1 MHEIGIFDLYTNLST
16 IMKNLFLLLLLLN
29 FSAHAQW
36 VELFN
41 GRDLTGWKASE
52 NPNSFQVKD
61 GELRIEGPRGHLFY
75 DGSVG
80 DHSFTNFEVKAL
92 VKTQEG
98 ANSGLYVCTAFQPSD
113 WPSQGHEI
121 QVNNSHTDWRR
132 TASLYGIIDTA
143 EKLVHDEEWFEL
155 YVKVEGKHITTKI
168 NGRTVV
174 EYDEPADKK
183 RIQPGTIAIQA
194 HDPKSKI
201 AYKSV
206 QVKLN

>member
-1 MHEIGIFDLYTNLST
+1 
-16 IMKNLFLLLLLLN
+16 MKNFLLLLLLLN

-36 VELFN
+36 VELLN
-41 GRDLTGWKASE
+41 GRDFSGWKASE

-75 DGSVG
+75 DGPVG
-80 DHSFTNFEVKAL
+80 NHNFTNFEVKAL
-92 VKTQEG
+92 IKTQEG
-98 ANSGLYVCTAFQPSD
+98 ANSGLFICTGFQENG
-113 WPSQGHEI
+113 WPSQGYEI

-174 EYDEPADKK
+174 DYDEPAGRTDSK

>member
-1 MHEIGIFDLYTNLST
+1 
-16 IMKNLFLLLLLLN
+16 MKNLFLLLFLLN

-36 VELFN
+36 VELLN

-75 DGSVG
+75 EGPVG
-80 DHSFTNFEVKAL
+80 NHNFTNFEVKAL
-92 VKTQEG
+92 IKTQEG
-98 ANSGLYVCTAFQPSD
+98 ANSGLFICTAFQD
-113 WPSQGHEI
+113 TGWPSQGYEI

-132 TASLYGIIDTA
+132 TASLYGVVDTA

-155 YVKVEGKHITTKI
+155 YVKVEGNHVTTKI

-174 EYDEPADKK
+174 DYEEPADRK

-206 QVKLN
+206 QVLVH

>member
-1 MHEIGIFDLYTNLST
+1 
-16 IMKNLFLLLLLLN
+16 MKNLLLLLLLLN

-36 VELFN
+36 VELLN
-41 GRDLTGWKASE
+41 GRDLSGWKATE

-75 DGSVG
+75 EGPVG
-80 DHSFTNFEVKAL
+80 NHNFTNFEVKAL
-92 VKTQEG
+92 IKTQEG
-98 ANSGLYVCTAFQPSD
+98 ANSGLFVCTGFQENG
-113 WPSQGHEI
+113 WPSQGYEI

-174 EYDEPADKK
+174 DYDEPAGRTDTK

>member
-1 MHEIGIFDLYTNLST
+1 
-16 IMKNLFLLLLLLN
+16 MKNLLLLLLLLN

-36 VELFN
+36 VELLN
-41 GRDLTGWKASE
+41 GRDLTGWKVTE
-52 NPNSFQVKD
+52 NPSSFQVND

-75 DGSVG
+75 DGPVG
-80 DHSFTNFEVKAL
+80 NHNFTNFEVKAL
-92 VKTQEG
+92 IKTQEG
-98 ANSGLYVCTAFQPSD
+98 ANSGLFICTAFQETG
-113 WPSQGHEI
+113 WPSQGYEI

-132 TASLYGIIDTA
+132 TASLYGVVDTA

-155 YVKVEGKHITTKI
+155 YVKVEGNHITTKI

-174 EYDEPADKK
+174 DYEEPADKK

-206 QVKLN
+206 QVLVH

>member
-1 MHEIGIFDLYTNLST
+1 
-16 IMKNLFLLLLLLN
+16 MKNLLLLLLLLN

-36 VELFN
+36 VELLN
-41 GRDLTGWKASE
+41 GRDFSGWKATE
-52 NPNSFQVKD
+52 NPSSFQVKD

-75 DGSVG
+75 DGPVG
-80 DHSFTNFEVKAL
+80 NHNFTNFEVKAL
-92 VKTQEG
+92 IKTQEG
-98 ANSGLYVCTAFQPSD
+98 ANSGLFICTAFQETG
-113 WPSQGHEI
+113 WPSQGYEI

-132 TASLYGIIDTA
+132 TASLYGVVDTA

-155 YVKVEGKHITTKI
+155 YVKVEGNHVTTKI

-174 EYDEPADKK
+174 DYEEPADKK

-194 HDPKSKI
+194 HDPKSRI

>member
-1 MHEIGIFDLYTNLST
+1 
-16 IMKNLFLLLLLLN
+16 MKNLLLLLLLLN

-36 VELFN
+36 VELLN
-41 GRDLTGWKASE
+41 GRDFSGWKASE

-75 DGSVG
+75 DGPVG
-80 DHSFTNFEVKAL
+80 NHNFTNFEVKAL
-92 VKTQEG
+92 IKTQEG
-98 ANSGLYVCTAFQPSD
+98 SNSGLFICTQFQD
-113 WPSQGHEI
+113 TGWPSQGYEI

-174 EYDEPADKK
+174 DYEEPAGRADTK

>member
-1 MHEIGIFDLYTNLST
+1 
-16 IMKNLFLLLLLLN
+16 MKNLFILLLLLN

-36 VELFN
+36 VELLN
-41 GRDLTGWKASE
+41 GRDLSGWKASE

-75 DGSVG
+75 DGPVG
-80 DHSFTNFEVKAL
+80 NHNFTNFEVKAL
-92 VKTQEG
+92 IKTQEG
-98 ANSGLYVCTAFQPSD
+98 ANSGLFVCTGFQENG
-113 WPSQGHEI
+113 WPSQGYEI

-174 EYDEPADKK
+174 DYDEPAGRTDTK

>member
-1 MHEIGIFDLYTNLST
+1 
-16 IMKNLFLLLLLLN
+16 MKNLFLLLLLLN

-36 VELFN
+36 VELLN

-75 DGSVG
+75 EGPVG
-80 DHSFTNFEVKAL
+80 NHNFTNFEVKAL
-92 VKTQEG
+92 IKTQEG
-98 ANSGLYVCTAFQPSD
+98 ANSGLFICTAFQD
-113 WPSQGHEI
+113 TGWPSQGYEI

-174 EYDEPADKK
+174 DYDEPAGRTDTK

>member
-1 MHEIGIFDLYTNLST
+1 
-16 IMKNLFLLLLLLN
+16 MKNLLLLFLLLN

-36 VELFN
+36 VELLN

-75 DGSVG
+75 EGPVG
-80 DHSFTNFEVKAL
+80 NHNFTNFEVKAL
-92 VKTQEG
+92 IKTQEG
-98 ANSGLYVCTAFQPSD
+98 ANSGLFICTAFQETG
-113 WPSQGHEI
+113 WPSQGYEI

-132 TASLYGIIDTA
+132 TASLYGVVDTA

-155 YVKVEGKHITTKI
+155 DVKVEGNHVTTKI

-174 EYDEPADKK
+174 DYKEPADKK

>member
-1 MHEIGIFDLYTNLST
+1 
-16 IMKNLFLLLLLLN
+16 MKNLLLFLLLLN

-36 VELFN
+36 VELLN
-41 GRDLTGWKASE
+41 GRDFTGWKASE

-75 DGSVG
+75 DGPVG
-80 DHSFTNFEVKAL
+80 NHSFANFEVKAL
-92 VKTQEG
+92 IKTQAG
-98 ANSGLYVCTAFQPSD
+98 ANSGLFICTGYQENG
-113 WPSQGHEI
+113 WPSQGYEI

-132 TASLYGIIDTA
+132 TASLYGIVDTA
-143 EKLVHDEEWFEL
+143 ERLVHDEEWFEL
-155 YVKVEGKHITTKI
+155 YVKVEGNRVITKI

-174 EYDEPADKK
+174 DFVEQAGRTDTK

>member
-1 MHEIGIFDLYTNLST
+1 
-16 IMKNLFLLLLLLN
+16 MKNLLFILLLLN

-36 VELFN
+36 VELLN
-41 GRDLTGWKASE
+41 GRDLSGWKASE
-52 NPNSFQVKD
+52 NPNSFQVIN
-61 GELRIEGPRGHLFY
+61 GELVIAGPRGHLFY
-75 DGSVG
+75 DGPVG
-80 DHSFTNFEVKAL
+80 NHTFQNFEVKAL
-92 VKTQEG
+92 VKTYPG

-113 WPSQGHEI
+113 WPSQGYEI

-132 TASLYGIIDTA
+132 TASLYGIVDTA

-155 YVKVEGKHITTKI
+155 HVKVEGKHITTKI

-174 EYDEPADKK
+174 EYAEPAGKTDAR

-194 HDPKSKI
+194 HDPKSRI

>member
-1 MHEIGIFDLYTNLST
+1 
-16 IMKNLFLLLLLLN
+16 MKNLFLLLLLLN

-36 VELFN
+36 VELLN
-41 GRDLTGWKASE
+41 GRDLSGWKASE
-52 NPNSFQVKD
+52 NPSSFQVKD

-75 DGSVG
+75 DGAVG
-80 DHSFTNFEVKAL
+80 NHSFTNFEVKAL
-92 VKTQEG
+92 IKTYPG

-113 WPSQGHEI
+113 WPSQGYEI

-174 EYDEPADKK
+174 EYDEPSDKK

-194 HDPKSKI
+194 HDPKSRI

>member
-1 MHEIGIFDLYTNLST
+1 
-16 IMKNLFLLLLLLN
+16 MKNLLFILILLN

-36 VELFN
+36 VELLN
-41 GRDLTGWKASE
+41 GRDLSGWKASE
-52 NPNSFQVKD
+52 NPNSFQVIN
-61 GELRIEGPRGHLFY
+61 GELVIAGPRGHLFY
-75 DGSVG
+75 DGPVG
-80 DHSFTNFEVKAL
+80 NHIFQNFEVKAL
-92 VKTQEG
+92 VKTYPG

-113 WPSQGHEI
+113 WPSQGYEI

-132 TASLYGIIDTA
+132 TASLYGIVDTA

-155 YVKVEGKHITTKI
+155 HVKVEGKHITTKI

-174 EYDEPADKK
+174 EYDEPAGKTDAR

-194 HDPKSKI
+194 HDPKSRI

>member
-1 MHEIGIFDLYTNLST
+1 
-16 IMKNLFLLLLLLN
+16 MKNLFLLLFLLN

-36 VELFN
+36 VELLN
-41 GRDLTGWKASE
+41 GRDFSGWKASE

-75 DGSVG
+75 DGPVG
-80 DHSFTNFEVKAL
+80 NHNFTNFEVKAL
-92 VKTQEG
+92 IKTQEG
-98 ANSGLYVCTAFQPSD
+98 ANSGLFICTAFQETG
-113 WPSQGHEI
+113 WPSQGYEI

-132 TASLYGIIDTA
+132 TASLYGIVDTA

-155 YVKVEGKHITTKI
+155 YVKVEGNHVTTKI

-174 EYDEPADKK
+174 DYEEPADKK

>member
-1 MHEIGIFDLYTNLST
+1 
-16 IMKNLFLLLLLLN
+16 MKNLLLLLLLLN

-36 VELFN
+36 VELLN

-75 DGSVG
+75 EGPVG
-80 DHSFTNFEVKAL
+80 NHNFTNFEVKAL
-92 VKTQEG
+92 IKTQEG
-98 ANSGLYVCTAFQPSD
+98 ANSGLFICTAFQD
-113 WPSQGHEI
+113 TGWPSQGYEI

-132 TASLYGIIDTA
+132 TASLYGIVDTA

-155 YVKVEGKHITTKI
+155 YVKVEGNHVTTKI

-174 EYDEPADKK
+174 DYEEPADRK

-206 QVKLN
+206 QVLVH

>member
-1 MHEIGIFDLYTNLST
+1 
-16 IMKNLFLLLLLLN
+16 MKNLLLLFLLLN

-36 VELFN
+36 VELLN
-41 GRDLTGWKASE
+41 GRDFSGWKATE

-75 DGSVG
+75 EGPVG
-80 DHSFTNFEVKAL
+80 NHNFTNFEVKAL
-92 VKTQEG
+92 IKTQEG
-98 ANSGLYVCTAFQPSD
+98 ANSGLFICTAFQETG
-113 WPSQGHEI
+113 WPSQGYEI

-132 TASLYGIIDTA
+132 TASLYGIVDTA

-155 YVKVEGKHITTKI
+155 YVKVEGNHVTTKI

-174 EYDEPADKK
+174 DYEEPADRK

>member
-1 MHEIGIFDLYTNLST
+1 
-16 IMKNLFLLLLLLN
+16 MKNLFLLLLLLLN

-36 VELFN
+36 VELLN
-41 GRDLTGWKASE
+41 GRDFSGWKASE

-75 DGSVG
+75 EGPVG
-80 DHSFTNFEVKAL
+80 NHTFTNFEVKAFI
-92 VKTQEG
+92 KTQEG
-98 ANSGLYVCTAFQPSD
+98 ANSGLFICTAFQETG
-113 WPSQGHEI
+113 WPTQGYEI

-132 TASLYGIIDTA
+132 TASLYGVVDTV

-155 YVKVEGKHITTKI
+155 YVKVEGNHVTTKI

-174 EYDEPADKK
+174 DYEEPSDKK

>member
-1 MHEIGIFDLYTNLST
+1 
-16 IMKNLFLLLLLLN
+16 MKNLLLLLLLLN

-36 VELFN
+36 VELLN
-41 GRDLTGWKASE
+41 GRDFSGWKASE

-75 DGSVG
+75 DGPVG
-80 DHSFTNFEVKAL
+80 NHNFTNFEVKAL
-92 VKTQEG
+92 IKTQEG
-98 ANSGLYVCTAFQPSD
+98 ANSGLFICTGFQENG
-113 WPSQGHEI
+113 WPSQGYEI

-143 EKLVHDEEWFEL
+143 EKLVHDEDWFEL
-155 YVKVEGKHITTKI
+155 HVKVEGKHITTKI

-174 EYDEPADKK
+174 DYDEPAGRTDSK

>member
-1 MHEIGIFDLYTNLST
+1 
-16 IMKNLFLLLLLLN
+16 MKYLLLLLLLLN

-36 VELFN
+36 VELLN
-41 GRDLTGWKASE
+41 GRDFSGWKATE
-52 NPNSFQVKD
+52 NPSSFQVKD

-75 DGSVG
+75 DGPVG
-80 DHSFTNFEVKAL
+80 NHNFTNFEVKAL
-92 VKTQEG
+92 IKTQEG
-98 ANSGLYVCTAFQPSD
+98 ANSGLFICTAIQETG
-113 WPSQGHEI
+113 WPSQGYEI

-132 TASLYGIIDTA
+132 TASLYGIVDTA

-155 YVKVEGKHITTKI
+155 YVKVEGNHVTTKI

-174 EYDEPADKK
+174 DYEEPSDKK

-206 QVKLN
+206 QVLVH

>member
-1 MHEIGIFDLYTNLST
+1 
-16 IMKNLFLLLLLLN
+16 MKNILLLLLLLN

-36 VELFN
+36 VELLN
-41 GRDLTGWKASE
+41 GRDFSGWKASE
-52 NPNSFQVKD
+52 NPNSFKVKD

-75 DGSVG
+75 DGPVG
-80 DHSFTNFEVKAL
+80 NHNFTNFEVKAL
-92 VKTQEG
+92 IKTQEG
-98 ANSGLYVCTAFQPSD
+98 ANSGLFICTGFQENG
-113 WPSQGHEI
+113 WPSQGYEI

-143 EKLVHDEEWFEL
+143 EKLVHDEDWFEL
-155 YVKVEGKHITTKI
+155 HVKVEGKHITTKI

-174 EYDEPADKK
+174 DYDEPAGRTDSK

>member
-1 MHEIGIFDLYTNLST
+1 
-16 IMKNLFLLLLLLN
+16 MKNLFLLLLLLN
-29 FSAHAQW
+29 FSAQAQW

-41 GRDLTGWKASE
+41 GRDLTGWKATE

-75 DGSVG
+75 EGPVG
-80 DHSFTNFEVKAL
+80 NHTFTNFEVKAL
-92 VKTQEG
+92 IKTQEG
-98 ANSGLYVCTAFQPSD
+98 ANSGLFICTAFQD
-113 WPSQGHEI
+113 TGWPSQGYEI

-132 TASLYGIIDTA
+132 TASLYGIVDTA

-155 YVKVEGKHITTKI
+155 HVKVERNHVTTKI

-174 EYDEPADKK
+174 DYEEPAEKK

-194 HDPKSKI
+194 HDPKSRI

-206 QVKLN
+206 QVLVH

>member
-1 MHEIGIFDLYTNLST
+1 
-16 IMKNLFLLLLLLN
+16 MKNLFLLLLLLN

-36 VELFN
+36 VELLN
-41 GRDLTGWKASE
+41 GRDFSGWKASE
-52 NPNSFQVKD
+52 NPSSFQVKD

-75 DGSVG
+75 DGPVG
-80 DHSFTNFEVKAL
+80 NHNFTNFEVKAL
-92 VKTQEG
+92 IKTQEG
-98 ANSGLYVCTAFQPSD
+98 ANSGLFICTAFQD
-113 WPSQGHEI
+113 TGWPSQGYEI

-132 TASLYGIIDTA
+132 TASLYGIVDTA

-155 YVKVEGKHITTKI
+155 YVKVEGNHVTTKI

-174 EYDEPADKK
+174 DYEEPADKK

>member
-1 MHEIGIFDLYTNLST
+1 
-16 IMKNLFLLLLLLN
+16 MKNLLLLLLLLN
-29 FSAHAQW
+29 FSTHAQW

-75 DGSVG
+75 DGPV
-80 DHSFTNFEVKAL
+80 DNHSFTNFEVKAL
-92 VKTQEG
+92 IKTQEG
-98 ANSGLYVCTAFQPSD
+98 ANSGLFICTAFQD
-113 WPSQGHEI
+113 TGWPSQGYEI

-132 TASLYGIIDTA
+132 TASLYGIVDTA

-155 YVKVEGKHITTKI
+155 YVKVEGNHVTTKI

-174 EYDEPADKK
+174 DYEEPADKK

>member
-1 MHEIGIFDLYTNLST
+1 M
-16 IMKNLFLLLLLLN
+16 MKNLLILLLLN
-29 FSAHAQW
+29 FSAQAQW
-36 VELFN
+36 VELLN
-41 GRDLTGWKASE
+41 GRDLSDWKTSE
-52 NPNSFQVKD
+52 NPNSFQVQN
-61 GELRIEGPRGHLFY
+61 GELVVAGPRGHLFY
-75 DGSVG
+75 DGPVG
-80 DHSFTNFEVKAL
+80 NHNFQNFEVKAM
-92 VKTQEG
+92 VKTYPG
-98 ANSGLYVCTAFQPSD
+98 ANSGLYVCTAFLENN
-113 WPSQGHEI
+113 WPSQGYEI

-132 TASLYGIIDTA
+132 TASLYSIIDTA

-174 EYDEPADKK
+174 EYDEPAGKTDAR

>member
-1 MHEIGIFDLYTNLST
+1 
-16 IMKNLFLLLLLLN
+16 MKNLLLLLLLLN

-75 DGSVG
+75 DGPVG
-80 DHSFTNFEVKAL
+80 NHNFTNFEVKAL
-92 VKTQEG
+92 IKTQEG
-98 ANSGLYVCTAFQPSD
+98 ANSGLFICTAFQD
-113 WPSQGHEI
+113 TGWPSQGYEI

-132 TASLYGIIDTA
+132 TASLYGIVDTA

-155 YVKVEGKHITTKI
+155 YVKVEGNHVTTKI

-174 EYDEPADKK
+174 DYEEPAEKK

-194 HDPKSKI
+194 HDPKSRI

-206 QVKLN
+206 QVLVH

>member
-1 MHEIGIFDLYTNLST
+1 
-16 IMKNLFLLLLLLN
+16 MKNLLLLLLLLN

-36 VELFN
+36 VELLN
-41 GRDLTGWKASE
+41 GRDLSGWKASE

-75 DGSVG
+75 EGPVG
-80 DHSFTNFEVKAL
+80 NHNFTNFEVKAL
-92 VKTQEG
+92 IKTQEG
-98 ANSGLYVCTAFQPSD
+98 ANSGLFVCTGFQD
-113 WPSQGHEI
+113 TGWPSQGYEI

-132 TASLYGIIDTA
+132 TASLYGIVDTA
-143 EKLVHDEEWFEL
+143 ERLVHDEEWFEL

-174 EYDEPADKK
+174 DYDEPAGRTDTK

>member
-1 MHEIGIFDLYTNLST
+1 KLL
-16 IMKNLFLLLLLLN
+16 LLLLLLN

-36 VELFN
+36 VELLN

-52 NPNSFQVKD
+52 NPSSFQVKD

-75 DGSVG
+75 DGPVG
-80 DHSFTNFEVKAL
+80 NHNFTNFEVKAL
-92 VKTQEG
+92 IKTQEG
-98 ANSGLYVCTAFQPSD
+98 ANSGLFICTAFQD
-113 WPSQGHEI
+113 TGWPSQGYEI

-132 TASLYGIIDTA
+132 TASLYGIVDTA

-174 EYDEPADKK
+174 DYDEPAGRTDSK

>member
-1 MHEIGIFDLYTNLST
+1 
-16 IMKNLFLLLLLLN
+16 MKNFLLLLLLLN

-36 VELFN
+36 VELLN
-41 GRDLTGWKASE
+41 GRDFTGWKASE
-52 NPNSFQVKD
+52 NSNSFQVKD

-75 DGSVG
+75 DGPVG
-80 DHSFTNFEVKAL
+80 NHNFTNFEVKAL
-92 VKTQEG
+92 IKTQEG
-98 ANSGLYVCTAFQPSD
+98 ANSGLFICTAFQENG
-113 WPSQGHEI
+113 WPSQGYEI

-174 EYDEPADKK
+174 DYEEPAGRTDTK

>member
-1 MHEIGIFDLYTNLST
+1 
-16 IMKNLFLLLLLLN
+16 MKNLFLLLLLLN

-36 VELFN
+36 VELLN
-41 GRDLTGWKASE
+41 GRDLSGWKASE
-52 NPNSFQVKD
+52 NPSSFQVKD

-75 DGSVG
+75 DGAVG
-80 DHSFTNFEVKAL
+80 NHSFTNFEVKAL
-92 VKTQEG
+92 IKTYPG

-155 YVKVEGKHITTKI
+155 YVKVDGKHITTKI

>member
-1 MHEIGIFDLYTNLST
+1 MKPKLK
-16 IMKNLFLLLLLLN
+16 MKNLFLLLLLFN
-29 FSAHAQW
+29 FSAQAQW
-36 VELFN
+36 VELLN

-52 NPNSFQVKD
+52 NPNSFQVQN
-61 GELRIEGPRGHLFY
+61 GELLVAGPRGHLFY
-75 DGSVG
+75 DGPVG
-80 DHSFTNFEVKAL
+80 NHAFTNYEVKAII
-92 VKTQEG
+92 KTYPG
-98 ANSGLYVCTAFQPSD
+98 ANSGLYVATSFLENN
-113 WPSQGHEI
+113 WPSQGYEI

-174 EYDEPADKK
+174 EYDEPAGKTDAR

-194 HDPKSKI
+194 HDPKSRI
-201 AYKSV
+201 VYKSV